1 MAQESAR
8 EVLELLLASVP
19 APPAVAEAAERV
31 GADGLLVGV
40 LTQLEPNGE
49 GRVAF
54 DSSSVNAPLLAQ
66 SVVPVTRQDVGR
78 QVCLMFEKG
87 DWAKPV
93 IMGFLQTKVTK
104 EPESDMEQSG
114 NRTRP
119 IEARIDGERI
129 VLEGHKEIVLRC
141 GKASITLTQDGRVLV
156 RGTYL
161 SSRSSGPNL
170 IKGGSVQLN

>member
-1 MAQESAR
+1 MAQEPTR
-8 EVLELLLASVP
+8 EVLELLLASDP
-19 APPAVAEAAERV
+19 APSAVGETAETVRI
-31 GADGLLVGV
+31 DGLLIGV
-40 LTQLEPNGE
+40 LTQVDPNGE
-49 GRVAF
+49 GRIAF
-54 DSSSVNAPLLAQ
+54 DSLSVNAPLLAR
-66 SVVPVTRQDVGR
+66 SVVPMTRQEVGR

-87 DWAKPV
+87 DWTKPV
-93 IMGFLQTKVTK
+93 VLGFLQAKVTQ
-104 EPESDMEQSG
+104 EPESDVGQSG
-114 NRTRP
+114 DKTRP